1 MYPGSRR
8 WKVVPCCWPGVPM
21 GCLGF
26 LKKGSFMPQEKRF
39 PAEAR
44 RSEEHTSELQSRPQ
58 LVCRLLLEKK
68 NRFLITTSTP
78 PKVDCQAILATDL
91 HPRARSTH
99 TSSSQETSIA
109 TDFLLGVQLSTV
121 HSASGS
127 H

>member
-68 NRFLITTSTP
+68 NRP
-78 PKVDCQAILATDL
+78 VDRRDRGDGEADGCAARGADSAADFEEQVDGAALAARRQAVA
-91 HPRARSTH
+91 RAVRDPH
-99 TSSSQETSIA
+99 A
-109 TDFLLGVQLSTV
+109 HAADRHL
-121 HSASGS
+121 
-127 H
+127 